1 MTAVAK
7 GMGNDDLRGF
17 SDLIGTLP
25 SAASAQSSPA
35 DTATQARGAALA
47 AKLHCAVCH
56 GADFAGA
63 QQVPRLAG
71 QREDY
76 LALALKG
83 FRAASRV
90 GYTSAMSE
98 ALAGVTPAELADLAH
113 FMAHFKAP

>member
-1 MTAVAK
+1 M
-7 GMGNDDLRGF
+7 
-17 SDLIGTLP
+17 
-25 SAASAQSSPA
+25 
-35 DTATQARGAALA
+35 
-47 AKLHCAVCH
+47 
-56 GADFAGA
+56 
-63 QQVPRLAG
+63 PRLAG